1 MNDELERKIKELG
14 LHFGARNLRPA
25 EKREQ
30 GRHFLKE
37 VQVGENRL
45 GSFFYID
52 KKYGGNY
59 QHGDIAFA
67 EIFKNLSEFSLPDVA
82 TNLRWNEC
90 VFLYTQ
96 TTGLSQ
102 SAGTF
107 AFMVGVAKIV
117 DNHLLLRQY
126 FLKSP
131 SEEAAMLHDLEN
143 FLFGIKNIVSYNG
156 IGFDVPILR
165 HRYILHKMRS
175 PFVNYE
181 HLDLL
186 KYSRALWRYQ
196 FEDRSLKS
204 IEARILKYTRT
215 SEEIPGWMAPE
226 IYRQF
231 LKTGNF
237 SEFSGVFYHNAMDV
251 VSLFALL
258 YHYIRILN
266 ARVEDSNDFETI
278 NFAMARLHEKNNN
291 IELSIRFY
299 QGAIDQPDLSSAV
312 KLRAIIQLSQI
323 YKRIGNFPK
332 AVLLWELGSE
342 LTDINCMIELAKY
355 FEHKERSYQQAIFW
369 VEKGLQTISLSNDFG
384 LYQELSYRQRR
395 ILQKM
400 EKNG

>member
-14 LHFGARNLRPA
+14 LHFGANNLRPVKKSYQA
-25 EKREQ
+25 D
-30 GRHFLKE
+30 HFFKDG
-37 VQVGENRL
+37 QVDVNRL

-52 KKYGGNY
+52 KIFERNY
-59 QHGDIAFA
+59 QHGEIAFT
-67 EIFKNLSEFSLPDVA
+67 EIFNDLSDFSLPDI
-82 TNLRWNEC
+82 TSNLQWQEC
-90 VFLYTQ
+90 VFLDTE

-117 DNHLLLRQY
+117 DDHLLLRQY

-165 HRYILHKMRS
+165 HRYILHKMYS

-204 IEARILKYTRT
+204 IEAKILKYART

-226 IYRQF
+226 IYRTF

-237 SEFSGVFYHNAMDV
+237 SEMSGVFYHNAMDV

-266 ARVEDSNDFETI
+266 ANVADSSDFETI

-291 IELSIRFY
+291 IDLSIRFY
-299 QGAIDQPDLSSAV
+299 QEALDQPDLSIAV
-312 KLRAIIQLSQI
+312 KLRVIKQLSHI
-323 YKRIGNFPK
+323 YKRIGNFQE
-332 AVLLWELGSE
+332 AVLLWEIGSE
-342 LTDINCMIELAKY
+342 LNDIYCMIELAKY
-355 FEHKERSYQQAIFW
+355 FEHKARSYQQAIYW

-400 EKNG
+400 EKNV